1 MFSLL
6 LASNDTSPAASHSVF
21 LVTAGVCVCVS
32 ACAKVLVVS
41 VGVYQSETFS
51 HGCDTGSSHAA
62 FWQVKALL
70 LSLRSIC
77 QYTVCAS
84 VCVSLLQE
92 HVGVLCA
99 HVKMHT

>member
-1 MFSLL
+1 MTRPPLQVTL
-6 LASNDTSPAASHSVF
+6 YF
-21 LVTAGVCVCVS
+21 LWLRVCVCVCVS